1 MFFLGDEKMNIYLI
15 CGKAGSGKT
24 KVANIIH
31 QKIKKSVIS
40 NLSKY
45 IKLFALEMT
54 NWDGT
59 DENKPRTFLQNMGDK
74 LRAIDEYFLPKRMT
88 EDIKIYQEYYDTLI
102 ISDVRLIKEI
112 EYFKNNPRLN
122 TKTIYVK
129 SPKSYRNLTLQEQ
142 QHLTETELDTYNK
155 FDYII
160 ENDENNNLEEI
171 IEKIIKDN

>member
-1 MFFLGDEKMNIYLI
+1 MNIYLI

-24 KVANIIH
+24 KIAH
-31 QKIKKSVIS
+31 LIKEQIPQSIIS

-54 NWDGT
+54 NWDGN

-74 LRAIDEYFLPKRMT
+74 LRALDEYFLPKRMT
-88 EDIKIYQEYYDTLI
+88 EDIEIYKEYYNTLI

-112 EYFKNNPRLN
+112 EYFKNNPNLHV
-122 TKTIYVK
+122 TTIYVK

-142 QHLTETELDTYNK
+142 HHLTETELDTYNK

-160 ENDENNNLEEI
+160 ENDENHNIEEI
-171 IEKIIKDN
+171 IKTIINRKGE